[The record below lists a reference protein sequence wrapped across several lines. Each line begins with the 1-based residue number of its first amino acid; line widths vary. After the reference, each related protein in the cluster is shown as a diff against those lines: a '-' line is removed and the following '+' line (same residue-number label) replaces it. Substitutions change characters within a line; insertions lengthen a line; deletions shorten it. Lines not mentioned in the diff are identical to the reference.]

1 MMRVQIRD
9 EDGKLSLQVC
19 GRLAGCWVPELERCW
34 RGAQAGHEGRKL
46 AIDLRGVTFID
57 PAGESLLQSMHRE
70 GASFV
75 ATGLHIQEIV
85 DHITG
90 GLK

>member
-9 EDGKLSLQVC
+9 EGVVVHLQVC

-34 RGAQAGHEGRKL
+34 RDAQATRGNRKL
-46 AIDLRGVTFID
+46 AVDLRGVTFID
-57 PAGESLLQSMHRE
+57 PAGECLLESMYRE

-75 ATGLHIQEIV
+75 ATGLHTQEIV